1 MRKHGEERV
10 PLAVRVFEV
19 CFWSLMLCAEAQGS
33 LLKKFS
39 GLILLPSHQGRGR
52 LRDCDKFPDEMIEKY
67 IPEQAREPVQED
79 SRFVVDNA

>member
-1 MRKHGEERV
+1 VKLYQVGAHTKYDLKVHLLSRLRN
-10 PLAVRVFEV
+10 
-19 CFWSLMLCAEAQGS
+19 S
-33 LLKKFS
+33 LKKFS